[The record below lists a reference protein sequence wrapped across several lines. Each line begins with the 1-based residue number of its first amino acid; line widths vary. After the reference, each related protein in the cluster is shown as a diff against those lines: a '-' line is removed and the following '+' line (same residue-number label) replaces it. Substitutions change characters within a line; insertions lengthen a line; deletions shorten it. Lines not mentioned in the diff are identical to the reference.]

1 MTAPACARRRFRLAS
16 PTSAL
21 VLGGLVLALMI
32 ADVPLASLAHQS
44 LSASGGSVPIW
55 ISVPFAVVGFVVAW
69 RKPGNPLGWVI
80 LGAAGFFALSE
91 DASYYAVADY
101 RLGHGGLPLGLLA
114 FLAPPRW
121 AAGVTVLGVGGGLF
135 PRRR

>member
-1 MTAPACARRRFRLAS
+1 VAS

-101 RLGHGGLPLGLLA
+101 RLGHGGC
-114 FLAPPRW
+114 RS
-121 AAGVTVLGVGGGLF
+121 AGWRCS
-135 PRRR
+135 RRPAGRRGSRCSG